1 MSIVYLNGTYMPIEE
16 AKISPLDRGFLFGDG
31 IYEVIPSYAGKM
43 VGFRPHIDRMIEGLA
58 ALEIELNWS
67 HDQWRELCQELIKRN
82 PSSQVGLYLHV
93 TRGADTKRH
102 HPYPKGVEPTVFAM
116 PTDIPPAPIPERD
129 KVNAY
134 KVTTMQDQRWQRCN
148 IKSISLLGN
157 VMHYQQGY
165 SQGSGEVLLFNGN
178 DELTECGACNAY
190 IVKNGTVITP
200 ALDHQILPGITR
212 LIALGVLREDDSI
225 AVEERVVTKQEVFDA
240 DEIWISSSSKEIA
253 PVTQIDGEPV
263 GDGMPGP
270 IWEKAAKLYSAG
282 KFNY

>member
-43 VGFRPHIDRMIEGLA
+43 VGFGPHIDRMIEGLA

-67 HDQWRELCQELIKRN
+67 HDQWREVCQELIERN
-82 PSSQVGLYLHV
+82 PSTQVGLYLHV

-129 KVNAY
+129 KVTAY
-134 KVTTMQDQRWQRCN
+134 KVTSMQDQRWQRCN

-178 DELTECGACNAY
+178 NELTECGACNAY

-212 LIALGVLREDDSI
+212 LIALGVLREDGSI
-225 AVEERVVTKQEVFDA
+225 TVEERIVTKQEVFDA

-253 PVTQIDGEPV
+253 PVTQLDGKAI
-263 GDGMPGP
+263 GNGMPGP
-270 IWEKAAKLYSAG
+270 VWEKAAKLYSAG